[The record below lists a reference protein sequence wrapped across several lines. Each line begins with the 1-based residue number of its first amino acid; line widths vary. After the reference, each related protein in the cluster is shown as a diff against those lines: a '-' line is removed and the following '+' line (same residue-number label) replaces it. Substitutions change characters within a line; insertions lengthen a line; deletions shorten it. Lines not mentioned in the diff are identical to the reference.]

1 MKINEIHIKNFRSI
15 EDLFIDNID
24 PKMNLILGIN
34 GSGKTSILD
43 SLAIAL
49 SWMIARMKSVSAKGL
64 VPKDNDV
71 RLGSKTSSQISVTLD
86 EGVSWSVCK
95 TKSFSIRKTQSLCRT
110 DLSEMSSFIERV
122 VEGVEFGGSIPVLM
136 YYPVERA
143 IATAPVNLHKSE
155 PVIWDVYKDALS
167 GNSNFRSLFEWY
179 RRQEDIENEMI
190 RDNASYRD
198 SSLSAVR
205 KAIGVF
211 FPEFSELRVRRRPNQ
226 AMVVKKDDKII
237 EFTQLSQGE
246 KCYLSLVCDIA
257 RRLAIANPGMDNPLE
272 GEGIILIDEVDLH
285 LHPKWQ
291 SEIACKL
298 MDVFPNCQFF
308 LSSHSAIVL
317 SDVHKNQIIPINNGK
332 LVDIAFDPF
341 GKQAS
346 QIMNSYFDMPYQR
359 NLSVAKDIELAFRAI
374 RENDY
379 ETFNEL
385 YNKLLK
391 IVGIADSDIVNLT
404 LEAKRRG
411 LK

>member
-198 SSLSAVR
+198 CSLSAVR

-385 YNKLLK
+385 YDKLLK

>member
-1 MKINEIHIKNFRSI
+1 MHQDR
-15 EDLFIDNID
+15 
-24 PKMNLILGIN
+24 
-34 GSGKTSILD
+34 
-43 SLAIAL
+43 
-49 SWMIARMKSVSAKGL
+49 RL
-64 VPKDNDV
+64 VPGYGKV
-71 RLGSKTSSQISVTLD
+71 RR
-86 EGVSWSVCK
+86 WSDDGRCHP
-95 TKSFSIRKTQSLCRT
+95 
-110 DLSEMSSFIERV
+110 
-122 VEGVEFGGSIPVLM
+122 PVG
-136 YYPVERA
+136 Y
-143 IATAPVNLHKSE
+143 
-155 PVIWDVYKDALS
+155 
-167 GNSNFRSLFEWY
+167 
-179 RRQEDIENEMI
+179 
-190 RDNASYRD
+190 
-198 SSLSAVR
+198 SAVLH
-205 KAIGVF
+205 G
-211 FPEFSELRVRRRPNQ
+211 
-226 AMVVKKDDKII
+226 
-237 EFTQLSQGE
+237 LSQGE